1 MTEKNRAL
9 FTAGVRAGL
18 PIMLGYVPIGIAFA
32 VMARQA
38 GLSVGQT
45 CLMSLTVYAGASQM
59 MAAGMLAHH
68 GAFLAIV
75 LATFVLN
82 LRHIIMSTCVMHR
95 MEPAPLSL
103 RLLAA
108 FGVTDESFALFTTG
122 TGKSRSVFF
131 FLGIHIAIYLSW
143 NLGTLLGALA
153 MDLLPPILTA
163 SLGTLL
169 GALAMDLLPPILTA
183 SLGVSLYAMFVS
195 ILMPDLPGN
204 GKLALLVLLTAVC
217 STLFS
222 RVMASSW
229 ALIVSTLLCAFAG
242 SFFVELKEEADV

>member
-1 MTEKNRAL
+1 MTEKKRML
-9 FTAGVRAGL
+9 LAGARAGL
-18 PIMLGYVPIGIAFA
+18 PIMLGYVPIGIAYA

-38 GLSVGQT
+38 GLTVGQT

-59 MAAGMLAHH
+59 MAAGMLA
-68 GAFLAIV
+68 GKAGFFAIV

-82 LRHIIMSTCVMHR
+82 LRHIIMSACVMHR
-95 MEPAPLSL
+95 MEPTPLPL

-108 FGVTDESFALFTTG
+108 FGVTDESFAVFTTG

-131 FLGIHIAIYLSW
+131 FLGIAVTIYLSW

-163 SLGTLL
+163 SLG
-169 GALAMDLLPPILTA
+169 I
-183 SLGVSLYAMFVS
+183 SLYAMFVS
-195 ILMPDLPGN
+195 LLMPDLPGN
-204 GKLALLVLLTAVC
+204 GKLALLVLLTALC
-217 STLFS
+217 NTLLC
-222 RVMASSW
+222 RVMAASW

-242 SFFVELKEEADV
+242 SFFVELKEESHE

>member
-1 MTEKNRAL
+1 MTEKKREL
-9 FTAGVRAGL
+9 LLDGVRAGL
-18 PIMLGYVPIGIAFA
+18 PIMLGYVPIGIAYA

-59 MAAGMLAHH
+59 MAAGMLAEH
-68 GAFLAIV
+68 GGFLAIV

-95 MEPAPLSL
+95 MEPTSLPL

-131 FLGIHIAIYLSW
+131 FLGIHAAIYLSW

-163 SLGTLL
+163 SLG
-169 GALAMDLLPPILTA
+169 I
-183 SLGVSLYAMFVS
+183 SLYAMFIS

-204 GKLALLVLLTAVC
+204 GKLALLVLLTALC
-217 STLFS
+217 NTLLC
-222 RVMASSW
+222 RVLAASW
-229 ALIVSTLLCAFAG
+229 ALIVSTLLCAFVG
-242 SFFVELKEEADV
+242 SFFVELKEESHE

>member
-1 MTEKNRAL
+1 VTEKKREL
-9 FTAGVRAGL
+9 LLRGVRAGL
-18 PIMLGYVPIGIAFA
+18 PIMLGYVPIGIAYA

-38 GLSVGQT
+38 GLTVGQT
-45 CLMSLTVYAGASQM
+45 CLMSITVYAGASQM
-59 MAAGMLAHH
+59 MAAGMLAEH

-95 MEPAPLSL
+95 MEPTSLPL

-131 FLGIHIAIYLSW
+131 FLGIHAAIYLSW

-163 SLGTLL
+163 SLG
-169 GALAMDLLPPILTA
+169 
-183 SLGVSLYAMFVS
+183 VSLYAMFIS

-204 GKLALLVLLTAVC
+204 GKLALLVLLTALC
-217 STLFS
+217 NTLLC

-229 ALIVSTLLCAFAG
+229 ALIVSTLLCAFVG
-242 SFFVELKEEADV
+242 SFFVELKEESYE

>member
-1 MTEKNRAL
+1 MTEKKREL
-9 FTAGVRAGL
+9 LLDGVRAGL
-18 PIMLGYVPIGIAFA
+18 PIMLGYVPIGIAYA

-38 GLSVGQT
+38 GLTVGQT

-59 MAAGMLAHH
+59 MAAGMLAEH

-95 MEPAPLSL
+95 MEPTSLPL

-131 FLGIHIAIYLSW
+131 FLGIHAAIYLSW
-143 NLGTLLGALA
+143 NLGTLMGALA
-153 MDLLPPILTA
+153 MDLLPPLLTA
-163 SLGTLL
+163 SLG
-169 GALAMDLLPPILTA
+169 I
-183 SLGVSLYAMFVS
+183 SLYAMFIS
-195 ILMPDLPGN
+195 ILTPDLPGN
-204 GKLALLVLLTAVC
+204 GKLALLVLLTALC
-217 STLFS
+217 NTLLC
-222 RVMASSW
+222 RVIASSW
-229 ALIVSTLLCAFAG
+229 ALIVSTLLCAFVG
-242 SFFVELKEEADV
+242 SFFVELKEERYE

>member
-1 MTEKNRAL
+1 MTEKKREL
-9 FTAGVRAGL
+9 LLDGVRAGL
-18 PIMLGYVPIGIAFA
+18 PIMLGYVPIGIAYA

-38 GLSVGQT
+38 GLTVGQT
-45 CLMSLTVYAGASQM
+45 CLMSITVYAGASQM
-59 MAAGMLAHH
+59 MAAGMLAEH

-95 MEPAPLSL
+95 MEPTSLPL

-131 FLGIHIAIYLSW
+131 FLGIHAAIYLSW

-153 MDLLPPILTA
+153 MDLLPPLLTA
-163 SLGTLL
+163 SLG
-169 GALAMDLLPPILTA
+169 I
-183 SLGVSLYAMFVS
+183 SLYAMFIS
-195 ILMPDLPGN
+195 ILTPDLPGN
-204 GKLALLVLLTAVC
+204 GKLALLVLLTALC
-217 STLFS
+217 NTLLC
-222 RVMASSW
+222 RVIASSW
-229 ALIVSTLLCAFAG
+229 ALIVSTLLCAFVG
-242 SFFVELKEEADV
+242 SFFVELKEERYE

>member
-1 MTEKNRAL
+1 MTEKKREL
-9 FTAGVRAGL
+9 LLDGVRVGL
-18 PIMLGYVPIGIAFA
+18 PIMLGYVPIGIAYA

-45 CLMSLTVYAGASQM
+45 CLMSITVYAGASQM
-59 MAAGMLAHH
+59 MAAGMLAEH
-68 GAFLAIV
+68 GGFLAIV

-95 MEPAPLSL
+95 MEPTSLPL

-122 TGKSRSVFF
+122 SGKSRSVFF
-131 FLGIHIAIYLSW
+131 FLGIHAAIYLSW
-143 NLGTLLGALA
+143 NLGTLMGALA
-153 MDLLPPILTA
+153 MDLLPPLLTA
-163 SLGTLL
+163 SLG
-169 GALAMDLLPPILTA
+169 I
-183 SLGVSLYAMFVS
+183 SLYAMFIS

-204 GKLALLVLLTAVC
+204 GKLALLVLLTALC
-217 STLFS
+217 NTLLC

-229 ALIVSTLLCAFAG
+229 ALIVSTLFCAFVG
-242 SFFVELKEEADV
+242 SFFVELKEESHE

>member
-1 MTEKNRAL
+1 MTEEKRRS
-9 FTAGVRAGL
+9 FSAGLRTGL

-59 MAAGMLAHH
+59 MAAGILAE
-68 GAFLAIV
+68 GAGLAAIV

-95 MEPAPLSL
+95 MEPAPLPL

-108 FGVTDESFALFTTG
+108 FGVTDESFALFTTDTRG
-122 TGKSRSVFF
+122 FRSVFF
-131 FLGIHIAIYLSW
+131 FLGIHAAIYLSW

-163 SLGTLL
+163 SLG
-169 GALAMDLLPPILTA
+169 
-183 SLGVSLYAMFVS
+183 VSLYAMFIS
-195 ILMPDLPGN
+195 LLTPHLPGN
-204 GKLALLVLLTAVC
+204 GRLTALVLLTALC
-217 STLFS
+217 NTLLG

-242 SFFVELKEEADV
+242 SFFVEPEEESHE

>member
-163 SLGTLL
+163 SLG
-169 GALAMDLLPPILTA
+169 
-183 SLGVSLYAMFVS
+183 VSLYAMFVS

>member
-1 MTEKNRAL
+1 MTEEKRRS
-9 FTAGVRAGL
+9 FSAGVRTGL

-59 MAAGMLAHH
+59 MAAGMLAE
-68 GAFLAIV
+68 GAGLAAIV

-95 MEPAPLSL
+95 MEPAPLPL

-108 FGVTDESFALFTTG
+108 FGVTDESFALFTTDTRG
-122 TGKSRSVFF
+122 FRSVFF
-131 FLGIHIAIYLSW
+131 FLGIHAAIYLSW

-163 SLGTLL
+163 SLG
-169 GALAMDLLPPILTA
+169 
-183 SLGVSLYAMFVS
+183 VSLYAMFIS
-195 ILMPDLPGN
+195 LLTPHLPGN
-204 GKLALLVLLTAVC
+204 GRLTALVLLTALC
-217 STLFS
+217 NTLLG

-242 SFFVELKEEADV
+242 SFFVEPEEESHE

>member
-1 MTEKNRAL
+1 MTEKKREL
-9 FTAGVRAGL
+9 LLSGVRAGL
-18 PIMLGYVPIGIAFA
+18 PIMLGYVPIGIAYA

-38 GLSVGQT
+38 GLGVGQT

-59 MAAGMLAHH
+59 MAAGMLAKQ
-68 GAFLAIV
+68 GGFLAIV

-95 MEPAPLSL
+95 MEPTSLRL

-131 FLGIHIAIYLSW
+131 FLGIHAAIYLSW

-163 SLGTLL
+163 SLG
-169 GALAMDLLPPILTA
+169 I
-183 SLGVSLYAMFVS
+183 SLYAMFIS

-204 GKLALLVLLTAVC
+204 GKLALLVLLTALC
-217 STLFS
+217 NTLLC

-229 ALIVSTLLCAFAG
+229 ALIVSTLLCAFVG
-242 SFFVELKEEADV
+242 SFFVELKEESYE

>member
-1 MTEKNRAL
+1 MTEKKREL
-9 FTAGVRAGL
+9 LLDGVRAGL

-45 CLMSLTVYAGASQM
+45 CLMSSTVYAGASQM
-59 MAAGMLAHH
+59 MAAGMLADH

-95 MEPAPLSL
+95 MEPTSLPL

-131 FLGIHIAIYLSW
+131 FLGIHAAIYLSW

-163 SLGTLL
+163 SLG
-169 GALAMDLLPPILTA
+169 I
-183 SLGVSLYAMFVS
+183 SLYAMFIS

-204 GKLALLVLLTAVC
+204 GKLALLVLLTALC
-217 STLFS
+217 NTLLC
-222 RVMASSW
+222 RVMAGSW
-229 ALIVSTLLCAFAG
+229 ALIVSTLLCAFVG
-242 SFFVELKEEADV
+242 SFFVELKEESYE

>member
-1 MTEKNRAL
+1 MTEKIREL
-9 FTAGVRAGL
+9 LLSGVKTGL
-18 PIMLGYVPIGIAFA
+18 PIMLGYVPIGIAYA

-38 GLSVGQT
+38 GLTVGQT

-59 MAAGMLAHH
+59 MAAGMLADH

-95 MEPAPLSL
+95 MEPTSLPL

-131 FLGIHIAIYLSW
+131 FLGIHAAIYLSW

-163 SLGTLL
+163 SLG
-169 GALAMDLLPPILTA
+169 
-183 SLGVSLYAMFVS
+183 VSLYAMFIS

-204 GKLALLVLLTAVC
+204 GKLALLVLLTALC
-217 STLFS
+217 NTLLC
-222 RVMASSW
+222 RVMAASW
-229 ALIVSTLLCAFAG
+229 ALIVSTLLCAFVG
-242 SFFVELKEEADV
+242 SFFVELKEESHA

>member
-1 MTEKNRAL
+1 MTEKKREL
-9 FTAGVRAGL
+9 LLRGVRAGL
-18 PIMLGYVPIGIAFA
+18 PIMLGYVPIGIAYA

-38 GLSVGQT
+38 GLTVGQT
-45 CLMSLTVYAGASQM
+45 CLMSITVYAGASQM
-59 MAAGMLAHH
+59 MAAGMLAEH

-95 MEPAPLSL
+95 MEPTSLPL

-131 FLGIHIAIYLSW
+131 FLGIHAAIYLSW

-163 SLGTLL
+163 SLG
-169 GALAMDLLPPILTA
+169 
-183 SLGVSLYAMFVS
+183 VSLYAMFIS

-204 GKLALLVLLTAVC
+204 GKLALLVLLTALC
-217 STLFS
+217 NTLLC

-229 ALIVSTLLCAFAG
+229 ALIVSTLLCAFVG
-242 SFFVELKEEADV
+242 SFFVELKEESYE

>member
-1 MTEKNRAL
+1 MTEEKRR
-9 FTAGVRAGL
+9 FFSAGLRAGL
-18 PIMLGYVPIGIAFA
+18 PIMLGYVPIGVAYA

-59 MAAGMLAHH
+59 MATGMLAE
-68 GAFLAIV
+68 GAGLAAIV

-95 MEPAPLSL
+95 MEPAPLPL

-108 FGVTDESFALFTTG
+108 FGVTDESFALFTTDTRG
-122 TGKSRSVFF
+122 FRSVFF
-131 FLGIHIAIYLSW
+131 FLGIHTAIYLSW

-163 SLGTLL
+163 SLG
-169 GALAMDLLPPILTA
+169 I
-183 SLGVSLYAMFVS
+183 SLYAMFIS
-195 ILMPDLPGN
+195 LLTPHLPGN
-204 GKLALLVLLTAVC
+204 GRLAALVLLTALC
-217 STLFS
+217 NTLLG

-242 SFFVELKEEADV
+242 SFFVEPEEESHE

>member
-1 MTEKNRAL
+1 MTEKKREL
-9 FTAGVRAGL
+9 LLDGVRAGL
-18 PIMLGYVPIGIAFA
+18 PIMLGYVPIGIAYA

-59 MAAGMLAHH
+59 MAAGMLAEH
-68 GAFLAIV
+68 GGFLAIV

-95 MEPAPLSL
+95 MEPTSLPL

-131 FLGIHIAIYLSW
+131 FLGIHAAIYLSW

-163 SLGTLL
+163 SLG
-169 GALAMDLLPPILTA
+169 I
-183 SLGVSLYAMFVS
+183 SLYAMFIS

-204 GKLALLVLLTAVC
+204 GKLALLVLLTALC
-217 STLFS
+217 NTLLC
-222 RVMASSW
+222 RVLAASW
-229 ALIVSTLLCAFAG
+229 ALIVSTLLCAFIG
-242 SFFVELKEEADV
+242 SFFVELKEESHE

>member
-1 MTEKNRAL
+1 MTEEKRKL
-9 FTAGVRAGL
+9 FASGVRAGL
-18 PIMLGYVPIGIAFA
+18 PIMLGYVPIGIAYA

-38 GLSVGQT
+38 GLTVGQT
-45 CLMSLTVYAGASQM
+45 CLMSITVYAGASQM
-59 MAAGMLAHH
+59 MAAGMLAEH

-95 MEPAPLSL
+95 MEPTSLPL

-131 FLGIHIAIYLSW
+131 FLGIHAAIYLSW

-163 SLGTLL
+163 SLG
-169 GALAMDLLPPILTA
+169 
-183 SLGVSLYAMFVS
+183 VSLYAMFIS

-204 GKLALLVLLTAVC
+204 GKLALLVLLTALC
-217 STLFS
+217 NTLLC

-229 ALIVSTLLCAFAG
+229 ALIVSTLLCAFVG
-242 SFFVELKEEADV
+242 SFFVELKEESYE

>member
-1 MTEKNRAL
+1 MADEKGR
-9 FTAGVRAGL
+9 FFSAGLRAGL
-18 PIMLGYVPIGIAFA
+18 PIMLGYVPIGVAFA

-59 MAAGMLAHH
+59 MAAGMLAE
-68 GAFLAIV
+68 GAALAAIV

-95 MEPAPLSL
+95 MEPAPLPL

-108 FGVTDESFALFTTG
+108 FGVTDESFALFTTDARG
-122 TGKSRSVFF
+122 FRSVFF
-131 FLGIHIAIYLSW
+131 FLGIHAAIYLSW

-163 SLGTLL
+163 SLG
-169 GALAMDLLPPILTA
+169 
-183 SLGVSLYAMFVS
+183 VSLYAMFIS
-195 ILMPDLPGN
+195 LLTPHLPGN
-204 GKLALLVLLTAVC
+204 GRLTALVLLTALC
-217 STLFS
+217 NTLLG

-242 SFFVELKEEADV
+242 SFFVEPEEESHE

>member
-1 MTEKNRAL
+1 MTEKNREL
-9 FTAGVRAGL
+9 LLDGVRAGL
-18 PIMLGYVPIGIAFA
+18 PIMLGYVPIGIAYA

-38 GLSVGQT
+38 GLTVGQT
-45 CLMSLTVYAGASQM
+45 CLMSITVYAGASQM
-59 MAAGMLAHH
+59 MAAGMLADH

-95 MEPAPLSL
+95 MEPTSLPL

-131 FLGIHIAIYLSW
+131 FLGIHAAIYLSW

-163 SLGTLL
+163 SLG
-169 GALAMDLLPPILTA
+169 I
-183 SLGVSLYAMFVS
+183 SLYAMFIS

-204 GKLALLVLLTAVC
+204 GKLALLVLLTALC
-217 STLFS
+217 NTLLC

-229 ALIVSTLLCAFAG
+229 ALIVSTLLCAFVG
-242 SFFVELKEEADV
+242 SFFVELKEESYE

>member
-1 MTEKNRAL
+1 MTEEKRRS
-9 FTAGVRAGL
+9 FSAGLRTGL

-59 MAAGMLAHH
+59 MAAGILAE
-68 GAFLAIV
+68 GAGLAAIV

-95 MEPAPLSL
+95 MEPAPLPL

-108 FGVTDESFALFTTG
+108 FGVTDESFALFTTDTRG
-122 TGKSRSVFF
+122 FRSVFF
-131 FLGIHIAIYLSW
+131 FLGIHAAIYLSW

-163 SLGTLL
+163 SLG
-169 GALAMDLLPPILTA
+169 
-183 SLGVSLYAMFVS
+183 VSLYAMFIS
-195 ILMPDLPGN
+195 LLTPHLPGN
-204 GKLALLVLLTAVC
+204 GRLAALVLLTALC
-217 STLFS
+217 NTLLG

-242 SFFVELKEEADV
+242 SFFVEPEEESHE

>member
-1 MTEKNRAL
+1 MTEKKREL
-9 FTAGVRAGL
+9 LLDGVRAGL

-45 CLMSLTVYAGASQM
+45 CLMSITVYAGASQM
-59 MAAGMLAHH
+59 MAAGMLADH

-95 MEPAPLSL
+95 MEPTSLPL

-131 FLGIHIAIYLSW
+131 FLGIHAAIYLGW
-143 NLGTLLGALA
+143 ILGTLRGALA

-163 SLGTLL
+163 SLG
-169 GALAMDLLPPILTA
+169 I
-183 SLGVSLYAMFVS
+183 SLYAMFIS

-204 GKLALLVLLTAVC
+204 GKLALLVLLTALC
-217 STLFS
+217 NTLLC
-222 RVMASSW
+222 RVMAGSW
-229 ALIVSTLLCAFAG
+229 ALIVSTLLCAFVG
-242 SFFVELKEEADV
+242 SFFVELKEESYE

>member
-1 MTEKNRAL
+1 MTEKKREL
-9 FTAGVRAGL
+9 LLDGVRAGL
-18 PIMLGYVPIGIAFA
+18 PIMLGYVPIGIAYA

-59 MAAGMLAHH
+59 MAAGMLAEH
-68 GAFLAIV
+68 GGFLAIV

-95 MEPAPLSL
+95 MEPASLPL

-122 TGKSRSVFF
+122 SGKSRSVFF
-131 FLGIHIAIYLSW
+131 FLGIHAAIYLSW

-163 SLGTLL
+163 SLG
-169 GALAMDLLPPILTA
+169 
-183 SLGVSLYAMFVS
+183 VSLYAMFIS

-204 GKLALLVLLTAVC
+204 GKLALLVLLTALC
-217 STLFS
+217 NTLLC
-222 RVMASSW
+222 RVMAASW
-229 ALIVSTLLCAFAG
+229 ALIVSTLLCAFVG
-242 SFFVELKEEADV
+242 SFFVELKEESHE

>member
-1 MTEKNRAL
+1 MTEEKRRS
-9 FTAGVRAGL
+9 FSAGVRTGL

-59 MAAGMLAHH
+59 MAAGMLAE
-68 GAFLAIV
+68 GAGLAAIV

-95 MEPAPLSL
+95 MEPAPLPL

-108 FGVTDESFALFTTG
+108 FGVTDESFALFTTDTRG
-122 TGKSRSVFF
+122 FRSVFF
-131 FLGIHIAIYLSW
+131 FLGIHAAIYLSW

-163 SLGTLL
+163 SLG
-169 GALAMDLLPPILTA
+169 
-183 SLGVSLYAMFVS
+183 VSLYAMFIS
-195 ILMPDLPGN
+195 LLTPHLPGN
-204 GKLALLVLLTAVC
+204 GRLAALVLLTALC
-217 STLFS
+217 NTLLG

-242 SFFVELKEEADV
+242 SFFVEPEEESHE

>member
-1 MTEKNRAL
+1 MTEKKREL
-9 FTAGVRAGL
+9 LLDGVRAGL
-18 PIMLGYVPIGIAFA
+18 PIMLGYVPIGIAYA

-38 GLSVGQT
+38 GLTVGQT
-45 CLMSLTVYAGASQM
+45 CLMSITVYAGASQM
-59 MAAGMLAHH
+59 MAAGMLADH

-82 LRHIIMSTCVMHR
+82 LRHIIMSTCVIHR
-95 MEPAPLSL
+95 MEPTSLPL

-131 FLGIHIAIYLSW
+131 FLGIHAAIYLSW

-163 SLGTLL
+163 SLG
-169 GALAMDLLPPILTA
+169 I
-183 SLGVSLYAMFVS
+183 SLYAMFIS

-204 GKLALLVLLTAVC
+204 GKLALLVLLTALC
-217 STLFS
+217 NTLLC

-229 ALIVSTLLCAFAG
+229 ALIVSTLLCAFVG
-242 SFFVELKEEADV
+242 SFFVELKEESYE

>member
-1 MTEKNRAL
+1 MTEEKRKL
-9 FTAGVRAGL
+9 FAAGLRAGL
-18 PIMLGYVPIGIAFA
+18 PIMLGYVPIGIAYA

-38 GLSVGQT
+38 GLSAGQA

-59 MAAGMLAHH
+59 MAAGMLAEH

-95 MEPAPLSL
+95 MEPAPLPL

-131 FLGIHIAIYLSW
+131 FLGIHVAIYLSW

-163 SLGTLL
+163 SLG
-169 GALAMDLLPPILTA
+169 I
-183 SLGVSLYAMFVS
+183 SLYAMFIS

-204 GKLALLVLLTAVC
+204 GKLAALVLLTALC
-217 STLFS
+217 NTLLG